1 MALDRGFSFVGDD
14 DGPLEDAAHRKGV
27 HMARRSA
34 PRTDPQGQLQ
44 SSSKPETDCAI
55 RSVRLER
62 FLAELAVRAVLHRKK
77 RREDGDGDS
86 TTVRS

>member
-1 MALDRGFSFVGDD
+1 
-14 DGPLEDAAHRKGV
+14 
-27 HMARRSA
+27 MARNS
-34 PRTDPQGQLQ
+34 PPTTNPQGQLQ

-62 FLAELAVRAVLHRKK
+62 FLAELAVRAVLNRKK
-77 RREDGDGDS
+77 RKEDGDGES